1 MTDFITMEQLWSAVQ
16 EKTNNRAATASDFIT
31 FLEDNDWFGIEP
43 VIENIEERI
52 QVSLPMENVEKI
64 INLSAAFLDRLV
76 LPDKERLAFLYKT
89 LAYNY
94 PDTAET
100 LQEYV
105 KEKHIVVF
113 HAMQIAD
120 FLISFLEKEIY
131 MLNNA
136 ELENLLYRFSNEMS
150 KTTGITFANYLNWL
164 SNKRLTKFKKITVPN
179 TSRNNVSHTK
189 YAYDFDTCI
198 RLFYVLFS
206 QTSLEE
212 NDFYGLIAENE
223 KSAVA
228 LLFLSLHMICALR
241 DEDIKRLP
249 HPKLMDSPEKV
260 LESIKNSTMSDT
272 DALIAVEKVLRE
284 IEILQPKPNKTAMHS
299 NIPYIKLFIPESSKI
314 HFGYLFAAA
323 EAHYQLKNNEKK
335 QYYIYPVTTYDEFQ
349 KYLGDDVA
357 DIFWDIDYSTRAFNK
372 TYMQLIQ
379 QYIDADLSGNATESA
394 HPIGYMFAA
403 FARSHKT
410 TYGEFAATTAT
421 YLKDQSV
428 SGHSVEYIVQ
438 ELTERG
444 VCSFIV
450 SELLEIL
457 YQKNFRRLPMKEQTK
472 VIRNFGL
479 NPYEVENSVIAYETA
494 LENAANVVMEIL
506 QVPAEQ
512 RHRVT
517 LQALDNIALGSAV
530 SKENHVMCLLTSIG
544 KDCAYPERKQCIGC
558 KYEILTKGS
567 IYTLVAEYQKNRK
580 LMQETQNP
588 VLKSKYEMLLRN
600 VIIPAIQEILICTSE
615 KEGPEYVRELEKI
628 TREVL
633 ANDK

>member
-1 MTDFITMEQLWSAVQ
+1 MTDFIPMEQLWLKVQ
-16 EKTNNRAATASDFIT
+16 ERTNNHAATASDFIT
-31 FLEDNDWFGIEP
+31 FLEDNNWFGIEP
-43 VIENIEERI
+43 LIEDIEEQIKVSLSIEN
-52 QVSLPMENVEKI
+52 LDNF

-76 LPDKERLAFLYKT
+76 LQDKERLVFLYKT
-89 LAYNY
+89 LANNY
-94 PDTAET
+94 PESAET

-105 KEKHIVVF
+105 KEKHVAAF

-136 ELENLLYRFSNEMS
+136 ELEDLLYRFSDEMS
-150 KTTGITFANYLNWL
+150 KTTGITFAHYLNWL
-164 SNKRLTKFKKITVPN
+164 SNKRLTKFKKITIPN
-179 TSRNNVSHTK
+179 ISRNNVSHTK

-206 QTSLEE
+206 QTSIEE
-212 NDFYGLIAENE
+212 NDFYELIATNE

-249 HPKLMDSPEKV
+249 HPKLMESPEKV
-260 LESIKNSTMSDT
+260 LESIKNSSLSNT

-284 IEILQPKPNKTAMHS
+284 IEILQPKPNKTAMHN
-299 NIPYIKLFIPESSKI
+299 NIPYIKLFIPESAKI

-323 EAHYQLKNNEKK
+323 EAHYQLKNDERK

-357 DIFWDIDYSTRAFNK
+357 DIFWETDYSTRAFNK

-379 QYIDADLSGNATESA
+379 QYIDADLSGNVTESV

-410 TYGEFAATTAT
+410 TYGEFAATTTT

-457 YQKNFRRLPMKEQTK
+457 YQKDFRRLPMKEQTK
-472 VIRNFGL
+472 LIRNFGL
-479 NPYEVENSVIAYETA
+479 NPYEVENSVITYEIA
-494 LENAANVVMEIL
+494 LENATNVVTEIL
-506 QVPAEQ
+506 QFPAEQ
-512 RHRVT
+512 RHHLISR
-517 LQALDNIALGSAV
+517 ALDNIAAGSAV
-530 SKENHVMCLLTSIG
+530 SKEKHIMCLLTSLG

-558 KYEILTKGS
+558 KYEILTKSS
-567 IYTLVAEYQKNRK
+567 IYTLAAEYQRNRK
-580 LMQETQNP
+580 LMQDAQNP
-588 VLKSKYEMLLRN
+588 VLKIKYKMLLKN
-600 VIIPAIQEILICTSE
+600 VIIPTIQEILICTSE